1 MENPD
6 EFLEAKCFDADAQ
19 NESGS
24 VAEAVCPC
32 IEKRKKLLRDAVL
45 IFALLL
51 ISGAVVLFLFLTRER
66 GGYVEVTQDGT
77 LIGTYSLAIDRTV
90 TLNGGTN
97 VLEIEDGGAY
107 LSYAACPDRT
117 CVNTGKIMYNGQS
130 IVCLPNRITVKVISA
145 DGGGV
150 DFVS

>member
-6 EFLEAKCFDADAQ
+6 EFQEANGFDADAQ

-51 ISGAVVLFLFLTRER
+51 ISLVLILRSGVYSECKSLLSDKSVLPMLKGALFSPLALYALLMLT
-66 GGYVEVTQDGT
+66 
-77 LIGTYSLAIDRTV
+77 LTV
-90 TLNGGTN
+90 
-97 VLEIEDGGAY
+97 
-107 LSYAACPDRT
+107 
-117 CVNTGKIMYNGQS
+117 
-130 IVCLPNRITVKVISA
+130 
-145 DGGGV
+145 
-150 DFVS
+150 